1 MTTTQDTAT
10 LMPDDRR
17 ASGGRLMIP
26 EARATIAR
34 WLGPLIIVVVSF
46 ISVGMHVSNYTT
58 ISPVDELTHI
68 DSLFMAPRAVQD
80 GSKVGEE
87 ALREQACRGLAGY
100 PSPSCTTSTPLDPAD
115 FQEEGYNTG
124 AVYTPLYYSLTKLV
138 ALPLK
143 FVTGIES
150 LVTAARLVG
159 ALWLAGGL
167 LLTYHVGRR
176 LGAPRS
182 VLTSI
187 AVLVAVTPSIL
198 FPSSTVSPDATG
210 LVSGAAIVWAL
221 LYWEDNP
228 RRHWWAPVLIAA
240 VVAAFKAVNIVVIF
254 MAACVV
260 LLRLITSWYA
270 ERTGAPLDGYVAK
283 KDRRPLLI
291 GGIGVAVSAVIVLVG
306 WSLFAASNGVG
317 STADAPMNVRTEIAS
332 LSSWELLVSFGQF
345 LNPLDG
351 AGNVISTGTVGFV
364 AQRLVG
370 MLLIAGVFAGAFFSV
385 LGARLRALGQG
396 VFLAGLLGGPLM
408 TMFIFV
414 LNGAY
419 IAMPGRYAITLVPA
433 AVVMTASFINT
444 RSAQVLLGLAAA
456 AIWLWTISTLLA

>member
-1 MTTTQDTAT
+1 MTRT
-10 LMPDDRR
+10 
-17 ASGGRLMIP
+17 GRQSSEGPLP
-26 EARATIAR
+26 SQVRATIGR

-46 ISVGMHVSNYTT
+46 ISVGLHVSNYTT

-68 DSLFMAPRAVQD
+68 DSLFMAPKAVQD
-80 GSKVGEE
+80 GSKIGEE

-100 PSPSCTTSTPLDPAD
+100 PSPACDLPAPLDPTD

-124 AVYTPLYYSLTKLV
+124 AVYTPLYYSLTKMV
-138 ALPLK
+138 AVPLM
-143 FVTGIES
+143 FVTGMDS

-176 LGAPRS
+176 LGAPRAA
-182 VLTSI
+182 LTSI

-210 LVSGAAIVWAL
+210 LVSGAAIAWAL

-228 RRHWWAPVLIAA
+228 RRHWWAPVLIGAL
-240 VVAAFKAVNIVVIF
+240 VAALKAVNIVAIF

-260 LLRLITSWYA
+260 LIRLITSWYA
-270 ERTGAPLDGYVAK
+270 ERQGASLDGYVAK
-283 KDRRPLLI
+283 SDRRPLLL
-291 GGIGVAVSAVIVLVG
+291 GGVGVAVAAVVVLAG
-306 WSLFAASNGVG
+306 WSMFAASNGIG
-317 STADAPMNVRTEIAS
+317 STSDAPMNVRTEIAS
-332 LSSWELLVSFGQF
+332 LTSWELLVSFGQF

-351 AGNVISTGTVGFV
+351 AGNVVSTGTVGFV
-364 AQRLVG
+364 AQRVAG
-370 MLLIAGVFAGAFFSV
+370 MLLIAGVFAGALFSV
-385 LGARLRALGQG
+385 IPPRLRAFGQG

-408 TMFIFV
+408 TVFIFV

-419 IAMPGRYAITLVPA
+419 IAMPGRYAITLIPVA
-433 AVVMTASFINT
+433 MVMTASFITT
-444 RSAQVLLGLAAA
+444 RSAQVALGIAAS
-456 AIWLWTISTLLA
+456 IGWIWTIQTLLA